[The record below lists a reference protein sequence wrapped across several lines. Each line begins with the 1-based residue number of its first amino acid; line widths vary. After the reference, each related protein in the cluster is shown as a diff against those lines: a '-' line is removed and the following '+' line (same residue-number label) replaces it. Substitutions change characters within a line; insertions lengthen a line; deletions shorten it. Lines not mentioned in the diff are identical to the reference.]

1 MPEECP
7 WYAHSVP
14 DRPQDTWQTLP
25 EHLHGVARRAAAFA
39 EAFGARQ
46 WGHAAGLLHD
56 AGKYT
61 EAFQRRLAGGA
72 ERVDHSTAGAKLAVD
87 TMQPKNWGRALAY
100 CIAGHHAGLPDG
112 KESGDPSCLTLR
124 LRNAVLPAAM
134 PDWLTRAA
142 APQALPFTQ
151 VAGRSGFQ
159 AAFFIRMLYSCLV
172 DADFLDTEVF
182 LEKGK
187 HALREGHP
195 PLEALWERLQEHLG
209 KFKAKE
215 KPSPVDPWRNAV
227 LGWCLEAAGHA
238 PGLFSLT
245 VPTGG
250 GKTLSSL
257 AFALQHAVTYD
268 LKRVIYVIPYT
279 SIIEQNADV
288 FREAVG
294 ADAVVEHHSNFDP
307 LARKGQ
313 KREDPAGDEVLA
325 ARHDLACENW
335 DAPLV
340 VTTSVQFFESLFA
353 ARSSRC
359 RKLHNIAKSVV
370 ILDEAQMLP
379 PRILRPCM
387 EALRALTESYGTT
400 VVLCTATQ
408 PALTQTD
415 TFPHGLDRPVE
426 IVRGKDKE
434 ELFQALRRTR
444 VVHLGKLTD
453 EELAA
458 RLGGHEQVLCVVNCR
473 RHARLLRGR
482 LGAAEGVFHLSAGM
496 CPVHRSRRLA
506 DIRAALQ
513 AGRPC
518 RVVSTTL
525 IECGVDVS
533 FPVVYRAEAGIDS
546 VAQAS
551 GRCNREGELPG
562 MGVVY
567 VFEPVDVPTPGGDMA
582 RAAEIGAG
590 IMRRHSDVLSPEA
603 VTAYFRELYWTAG
616 EDGLDALEWDRRGP
630 DVLRGIVNALQS
642 DGNRWNFPFRKVAD
656 AFQFITSCYRP
667 VLVPWDEEGEAIVAG
682 LRHAAHAGKLARR
695 AQRYTVQI
703 PPWEFAALEGDG
715 ALECVRERFFVLAR
729 MDRYDD
735 EEGLFVDDGGA
746 FRAEDWIA

>member
-112 KESGDPSCLTLR
+112 KQSGDPSCLTLR

-195 PLEALWERLQEHLG
+195 PLEALWERLQEHPG
-209 KFKAKE
+209 KFKAKG

-257 AFALQHAVTYD
+257 AFALQHAVTHD

-288 FREAVG
+288 FRE
-294 ADAVVEHHSNFDP
+294 
-307 LARKGQ
+307 
-313 KREDPAGDEVLA
+313 
-325 ARHDLACENW
+325 
-335 DAPLV
+335 
-340 VTTSVQFFESLFA
+340 
-353 ARSSRC
+353 
-359 RKLHNIAKSVV
+359 
-370 ILDEAQMLP
+370 
-379 PRILRPCM
+379 
-387 EALRALTESYGTT
+387 
-400 VVLCTATQ
+400 
-408 PALTQTD
+408 
-415 TFPHGLDRPVE
+415 
-426 IVRGKDKE
+426 
-434 ELFQALRRTR
+434 
-444 VVHLGKLTD
+444 
-453 EELAA
+453 
-458 RLGGHEQVLCVVNCR
+458 
-473 RHARLLRGR
+473 
-482 LGAAEGVFHLSAGM
+482 
-496 CPVHRSRRLA
+496 
-506 DIRAALQ
+506 
-513 AGRPC
+513 
-518 RVVSTTL
+518 
-525 IECGVDVS
+525 
-533 FPVVYRAEAGIDS
+533 
-546 VAQAS
+546 
-551 GRCNREGELPG
+551 
-562 MGVVY
+562 
-567 VFEPVDVPTPGGDMA
+567 
-582 RAAEIGAG
+582 
-590 IMRRHSDVLSPEA
+590 
-603 VTAYFRELYWTAG
+603 
-616 EDGLDALEWDRRGP
+616 
-630 DVLRGIVNALQS
+630 
-642 DGNRWNFPFRKVAD
+642 VAD

-703 PPWEFAALEGDG
+703 PPWEFAALEADG

-746 FRAEDWIA
+746 FRAEDWIQ

>member
-1 MPEECP
+1 MPEECH
-7 WYAHSVP
+7 WFAHSVP
-14 DRPQDTWQTLP
+14 DMPQEAWQTLP
-25 EHLHGVARRAAAFA
+25 VHLSAVAARAKKFAAV
-39 EAFGARQ
+39 FGAAE
-46 WGHAAGLLHD
+46 WGYLAGLWHD

-72 ERVDHSTAGAKLAVD
+72 AKVDHSTAGAKLAVD
-87 TMQPKNWGRALAY
+87 TIQPKNWGKALAY

-112 KESGDPSCLTLR
+112 KESGDPSCLTVR
-124 LRNAVLPAAM
+124 LRNAILPEAI
-134 PDWLTRAA
+134 PDWLTQAN
-142 APQALPFTQ
+142 APQELPFTQ
-151 VAGRSGFQ
+151 IVGRSGLQ

-172 DADFLDTEVF
+172 DADFLDTESF
-182 LEKGK
+182 LDTGK
-187 HALREGHP
+187 QALRGGYP
-195 PLEALWERLQEHLG
+195 PLEALWERLQAHLDM
-209 KFKAKE
+209 FKAKE

-227 LGWCLEAAGHA
+227 LGWCLEAAEHA

-257 AFALQHAVTYD
+257 AFALKHAVAHRLD
-268 LKRVIYVIPYT
+268 RVIYVIPYT

-294 ADAVVEHHSNFDP
+294 TEEVIEHHSNFDP

-313 KREDPAGDEVLA
+313 SKEDSAGDEVLA

-408 PALTQTD
+408 PALTKTD
-415 TFPHGLDRPVE
+415 DFSFGLDQPVK
-426 IVRGKDKE
+426 IVSDVDEAR
-434 ELFQALRRTR
+434 LFSALKRTR
-444 VVHLGKLTD
+444 VEHLGKLSD

-458 RLGGHEQVLCVVNCR
+458 RLVGHTQVLCVVNCR
-473 RHARLLRGR
+473 RHARMLRGR
-482 LGAAEGVFHLSAGM
+482 LGEAEGVFHLSASM
-496 CPVHRSRRLA
+496 CPVHRSRKLA
-506 DIRAALQ
+506 DIRAALK

-525 IECGVDVS
+525 IECGVDIS
-533 FPVVYRAEAGIDS
+533 FPVVYRAKAGIDS

-562 MGVVY
+562 KGVVY

-582 RAAEIGAG
+582 RAAAVGAG
-590 IMRRHSDVLSPEA
+590 IMRRYPDVLSPEA
-603 VTAYFRELYWTAG
+603 VEAYFRELYWMAG
-616 EDGLDALEWDRRGP
+616 KGGLDALEWDRKGP
-630 DVLRGIVNALQS
+630 DVLVGIVNALQS

-667 VLVPWDEEGEAIVAG
+667 VIIPWDEEGEKIVAG
-682 LRHAAHAGKLARR
+682 LRHAEHAGKLARR

-715 ALECVRERFFVLAR
+715 VLECVQERFFVLGDMR
-729 MDRYDD
+729 RYDD
-735 EEGLFVDDGGA
+735 EEGLFVDVGGA
-746 FRAEDWIA
+746 FRAADWIQ